1 MPQPPWKNNQTKS
14 KFLDSFSLRV
24 NLNVNEQRSGAF
36 PGGVG
41 VAKMFWLM
49 FQFMGSWYGGK
60 GIQSD
65 GCYRIVL
72 QIQDL

>member
-49 FQFMGSWYGGK
+49 FQLRR
-60 GIQSD
+60 Q
-65 GCYRIVL
+65 
-72 QIQDL
+72 